1 MMMMTMMMMM
11 MVKKEDNDS
20 KKKTITYRLNFMLIK
35 SNDLCQSNYQSLL
48 IT

>member
-1 MMMMTMMMMM
+1 MMMIMMMM

-20 KKKTITYRLNFMLIK
+20 KKKTITYRLNFID
-35 SNDLCQSNYQSLL
+35 SYIDLCQSNYQSLL